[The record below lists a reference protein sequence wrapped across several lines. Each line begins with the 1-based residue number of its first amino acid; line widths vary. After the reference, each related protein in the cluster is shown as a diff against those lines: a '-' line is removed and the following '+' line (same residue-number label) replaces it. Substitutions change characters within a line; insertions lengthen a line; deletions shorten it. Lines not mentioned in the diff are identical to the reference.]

1 MGCMRVQV
9 EWRRVRER
17 SSERVCPNE
26 CGLARVRVR
35 VRRGSVRCA
44 QSWPSNGQVGRTWPV
59 RARVRRASRASLWS
73 ACSSSTRS
81 IGYEHTNDKLG
92 AFAYFLTCSLAF
104 FLTCSLAYFLTCS
117 LAYFL
122 TCSLAYLL
130 ICSLPHCHLS
140 MHPNPFIICTCL
152 VHSLPPDYSALKLL
166 HL

>member
-92 AFAYFLTCSLAF
+92 AFAYFLTCSLA
-104 FLTCSLAYFLTCS
+104 
-117 LAYFL
+117 
-122 TCSLAYLL
+122 YLL